1 MKVIPSSMLLNYSVL
16 VGGDQGTPICV
27 CSYHCSKVTKMIC
40 EYSAIFADFVP
51 RLISK
56 NHIFQNLQKH
66 SAWHCHF
73 VSTCVNHMHIDML
86 GVAGAGVTLVLA
98 AVILKADNI
107 KIQIIIM
114 ICSVLTGVA
123 WLMMRLEVVWSPLS
137 LMTTVPPRSRS

>member
-1 MKVIPSSMLLNYSVL
+1 
-16 VGGDQGTPICV
+16 
-27 CSYHCSKVTKMIC
+27 
-40 EYSAIFADFVP
+40 
-51 RLISK
+51 
-56 NHIFQNLQKH
+56 
-66 SAWHCHF
+66 
-73 VSTCVNHMHIDML
+73 MHIDML

-114 ICSVLTGVA
+114 NCSVLTGVA

>member
-1 MKVIPSSMLLNYSVL
+1 MLLNYSVL

-27 CSYHCSKVTKMIC
+27 CSYHCSKVTERIC
-40 EYSAIFADFVP
+40 EYSYSALFADFVP

-66 SAWHCHF
+66 SAWHGHC
-73 VSTCVNHMHIDML
+73 VSTSTCVNHMHIDML

-114 ICSVLTGVA
+114 NCSVLTGVA